1 MIYTLIMSTINDEKI
16 DVGKTE
22 TLVYSAEVQKAI
34 DEVHSDIIYILI
46 ISYCAQYLK
55 EYCYL

>member
-1 MIYTLIMSTINDEKI
+1 MSSINDEKI

-34 DEVHSDIIYILI
+34 DEVHFDIIYILI
-46 ISYCAQYLK
+46 ISYCVQYLK
-55 EYCYL
+55 

>member
-1 MIYTLIMSTINDEKI
+1 MSTINDEKI

-34 DEVHSDIIYILI
+34 DEVHFDINTY
-46 ISYCAQYLK
+46 
-55 EYCYL
+55 